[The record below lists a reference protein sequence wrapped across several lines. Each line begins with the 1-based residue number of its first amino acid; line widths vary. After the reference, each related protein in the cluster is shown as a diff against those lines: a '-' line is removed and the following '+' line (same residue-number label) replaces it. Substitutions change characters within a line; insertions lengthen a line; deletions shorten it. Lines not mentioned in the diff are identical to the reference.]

1 MFLSNIYIENF
12 RIFGSEKDDKQL
24 DLILQPGVNILVGEN
39 DSGKSAIIDAIRL
52 VLWTTSQ
59 EYLRFTDDDFH
70 VHKSKR
76 ARDLTIRFTFKG
88 LSKSESPRFLEWLS
102 MDENKPCLYITL
114 KAVRLDADSTFYRG
128 GRNVSITVHA
138 GKNGEGK
145 AIEGK
150 IREYLKITYLRA
162 LRDAEV
168 ELTAGRGSRLSQ
180 ILQSHPQ
187 FKAQRQS
194 DFDTT
199 DPSAEPRTLVG
210 IMEQAHYGI
219 ENNKVILDTKQDLND
234 AYLSEFSIGD
244 EKLIGEIGISRH
256 AELRYILEKLD
267 LWLRPKDEVELRT
280 PRGLGYNNLLFMAT
294 ELLLL
299 AGEQQSALPLLLIEE
314 PEAHIHP
321 QMQLRLMDFLEE
333 KSAPGKSQ
341 VQVLVTTHSPN
352 LASKA
357 DLHSVI
363 LVCGGK
369 AYPLGYHTK
378 LDNSDYSF
386 LRRFLDVTKA
396 NFFFAKGVV
405 IVEGDAENILLPTLA
420 KLLNRSFSKNGVSIV
435 NVGSR
440 GLFRYARIF
449 ERTDNRIMPI
459 RVACIEDRD
468 IPPQEADYVATKK
481 DQDIHK
487 SDTIDVEEADKNIKG
502 HGETQVSPSS
512 VQTFISPVWT
522 FEYDLAFCGLALEM
536 HIAVL
541 MAKRSKNSLKPIDE
555 KKKEK
560 SIQDAKLQYKQWI
573 DENYTLTQIAVEVY
587 KPLYKKE
594 ASKAETAQ
602 FLAEYLEKTYST
614 PDELEKKLPEYLVKA
629 VKYVTTA

>member
-12 RIFGSEKDDKQL
+12 RIFGSEKDGKHL
-24 DLILQPGVNILVGEN
+24 ELVLQPGVNVLVGEN
-39 DSGKSAIIDAIRL
+39 DSGKSAVIDAIRL

-59 EYLRFTDDDFH
+59 DYFRFTDDDFH

-76 ARDLTIRFTFKG
+76 AKNLTIRFTFQG
-88 LSKSESPRFLEWLS
+88 LSKSESSRFLEWLS
-102 MDENKPCLYITL
+102 MDGDQPCLYATL
-114 KAVRLDADSTFYRG
+114 KALRLDTDSTFYRG
-128 GRNVSITVHA
+128 GRNISITVHA

-150 IREYLKITYLRA
+150 VREYLKITYLRA

-168 ELTAGRGSRLSQ
+168 ELTAGKGSRLSQ

-187 FKAQRQS
+187 FKAQRQN
-194 DFDTT
+194 DFDPT
-199 DPSAEPRTLVG
+199 DPFAEPKTLVG
-210 IMEQAHYGI
+210 LMEQAHYGI
-219 ENNKVILDTKQDLND
+219 ENNDVIIDTKQNLNTE
-234 AYLSEFSIGD
+234 YLSQFSIGD
-244 EKLIGEIGISRH
+244 EKLTGEIGIARH

-267 LWLRPKDEVELRT
+267 LWLRPRDEVELRT

-333 KSAPGKSQ
+333 KSAPGKSR

-363 LVCGGK
+363 LMCNGQ

-378 LDNSDYSF
+378 LDTSDYSF

-396 NFFFAKGVV
+396 NLFFAKGVV

-420 KLLNRSFSKNGVSIV
+420 KLLNLSFSKNGVSIV
-435 NVGSR
+435 SVGSR

-449 ERTDNRIMPI
+449 ERTDNRVIPI
-459 RVACIEDRD
+459 RVACI
-468 IPPQEADYVATKK
+468 A
-481 DQDIHK
+481 DQDEPPPEAHYVSK
-487 SDTIDVEEADKNIKG
+487 KQDVDDDSGTVDANEMDEEIQIQT
-502 HGETQVSPSS
+502 EPQVAHATVKTFTSP
-512 VQTFISPVWT
+512 IWT

-536 HIAVL
+536 HIAIL
-541 MAKRSKNSLKPIDE
+541 MAKRAKSSSKPMDE
-555 KKKEK
+555 KRKEK
-560 SIQDAKLQYKQWI
+560 AIKDAKAQYEKWVR
-573 DENYTLTQIAVEVY
+573 EHHTPAQIAAEIY
-587 KPLYKKE
+587 KPLYKKY

-602 FLAEYLEKTYST
+602 FLAEYLEKYLLT
-614 PDELEKKLPEYLVKA
+614 PEELEQKLPEYLVQAIKH
-629 VKYVTTA
+629 VTTT